1 MKLILYYLLIIN
13 VLGLWFM
20 LWDKLQARKM
30 RWRIPE
36 ARLMFIAFVGGSL
49 GILLGMHLF
58 RHKTL
63 HPKFFIGV
71 PAIFAVQIVLA
82 VLALPHL
89 I

>member
-20 LWDKLQARKM
+20 LWDKHQARKM

-36 ARLMFIAFVGGSL
+36 ARLMFTALLGGSL

-63 HPKFFIGV
+63 HPKFSIGV

-89 I
+89 T